1 MNLVDSSGWLEYLR
15 DTDRADLFAEPI
27 EQRDTL
33 LVPVIALYEVHRVLS
48 RALPP
53 EAVAQCLDVMRL
65 GRVLDITDRRAVA
78 AAGVAR
84 RHKLAMA
91 DAMMYS
97 LALELSATF
106 WTQDVDYQGLPGV
119 NFFAKS

>member
-1 MNLVDSSGWLEYLR
+1 MNLVDSSGWLEYLH
-15 DTDRADLFAEPI
+15 DTDRADLFAEPL

-33 LVPVIALYEVHRVLS
+33 LVPVIALYEVQKVLS
-48 RALPP
+48 RTVPP
-53 EAVAQCLDVMRL
+53 DAVSQCLDVMRL
-65 GRVLDITDRRAVA
+65 GRVLEITDRRAVA
-78 AAGVAR
+78 AANVAQ

-97 LALELSATF
+97 LALELGATF

-119 NFFAKS
+119 NYFAKP

>member
-1 MNLVDSSGWLEYLR
+1 MNVVDSSGWLEYLR

-48 RALPP
+48 RKVSPD
-53 EAVAQCLDVMRL
+53 AVAQCLNVMRL
-65 GRVLDITDRRAVA
+65 GRVLEITDHRAVA
-78 AAGVAR
+78 AANVAR
-84 RHKLAMA
+84 QHKLAMA

-97 LALELSATF
+97 LALELGATF

-119 NFFAKS
+119 NYFAKP